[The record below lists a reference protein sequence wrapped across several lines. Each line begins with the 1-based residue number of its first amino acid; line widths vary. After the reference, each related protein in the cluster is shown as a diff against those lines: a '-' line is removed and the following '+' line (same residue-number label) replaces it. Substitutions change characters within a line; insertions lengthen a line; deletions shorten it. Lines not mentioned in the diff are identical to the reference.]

1 MGLINLDIFRKVSL
15 NNDSFSQ
22 EIINRFLQ
30 QSQEYSSQLDAS
42 INDNDFRGVKSVM
55 QQLKSQ
61 AQMFGADD
69 LVGKIRKI
77 ERANSEKYDQHKEH
91 VLETKSEFESLVK
104 EVESMQSQA

>member
-1 MGLINLDIFRKVSL
+1 MGLINLDIFRKISL

-22 EIINRFLQ
+22 EIIDRFLQ
-30 QSQEYSSQLDAS
+30 QSEEYSEKLEES
-42 INDNDFRGVKSVM
+42 INRNDFRGVKSVM

-77 ERANSEKYDQHKEH
+77 ERANSEKYEQHRAH
-91 VLETKSEFESLVK
+91 VMETKSEFENLVT
-104 EVESMQSQA
+104 EVQSMQSQA